1 MFVRYMEH
9 TEEGTVF
16 TAKIYSM
23 GVGKH
28 CRKQLKRKSKVK
40 YKRENQRIL

>member
-1 MFVRYMEH
+1 MVL

-23 GVGKH
+23 AVGKH
-28 CRKQLKRKSKVK
+28 FRKQLKRKSKVK